1 MARSSRRDLSCL
13 LSLTR
18 TGSIVDTEEEV
29 DMHASVGD
37 RIVAESN
44 KVDAPRREGEIIEVR
59 GADGGPPYVV
69 RWSDG
74 HEGLTYPGPDA
85 HVVTR

>member
-1 MARSSRRDLSCL
+1 LSPAGAG
-13 LSLTR
+13 R
-18 TGSIVDTEEEV
+18 IVDLRKEGV
-29 DMHASVGD
+29 MQASVGD

-59 GADGGPPYVV
+59 GADGAPPYVV

-85 HVVTR
+85 HVVSR